1 MKGTRRADT
10 LDISG
15 VAETM
20 GKNGNFIRVNSA
32 TIRVR
37 AGERITRLVIVPR
50 ALPYR
55 IDPFFLRR
63 FSHHGRSTSVREF
76 PLRLRIKNNSNAFGN
91 FSRRAALAS
100 LTRFSLLVLFS
111 SFTLFRVNAE
121 LSQTRRKRIMLLSRD
136 IQLVFALLFY
146 VGSYSNICAR
156 LDYVLRVKYT
166 RNLVKKK
173 KKKKQNCREC
183 EIINT
188 FAMNLMTGLWIFTRI
203 RIFTDTIKEMEA
215 KRKFLSLTDYYNDY
229 STLRRIF

>member
-1 MKGTRRADT
+1 MVDREARSNERMKGTRRADT

-37 AGERITRLVIVPR
+37 AGERITRLVIAPR

-55 IDPFFLRR
+55 IDPLFLRR

-100 LTRFSLLVLFS
+100 LTRLPVLVIFS

-136 IQLVFALLFY
+136 I
-146 VGSYSNICAR
+146 
-156 LDYVLRVKYT
+156 
-166 RNLVKKK
+166 
-173 KKKKQNCREC
+173 
-183 EIINT
+183 
-188 FAMNLMTGLWIFTRI
+188 
-203 RIFTDTIKEMEA
+203 
-215 KRKFLSLTDYYNDY
+215 
-229 STLRRIF
+229 